1 MSAATG
7 RAISHL
13 RWRIAGLLFASTV
26 INYIDRQALN
36 VLAPDLKLEY
46 GWTNSDFA
54 RIVIAFR
61 IAYALFQSLAG
72 RWLDRLGT
80 RRGLM
85 LAVAWYSAAAMLTST
100 ARGWK
105 SFALFRFLLG
115 CGEAANWPAAAKAVA
130 EWFPKTERGLAVALY
145 DSGSA
150 VGGAVAPSLVVWL
163 RQSFGSWRPAFLIT
177 GMLGFL
183 WLLAW
188 RALYYPPQR
197 HPRLGEAERAKLD
210 AARRQ
215 ELESEAKAIPK
226 TQTEAAAWRSLLALR
241 QTWGIVLGRALTD
254 PVWFF
259 ITDWFAIF
267 LAAKGFSLESSLMG
281 FWIPFLAAD
290 LGNLSGG
297 GASSLLIRRGW
308 SVLQARK
315 AVIVVGGVGMAMLIP
330 AAFLNSFWAIIAL
343 FALATFG
350 YAAWSTMALTL
361 PSDLYPSASVAT
373 VSGLS
378 GTAAGIG
385 TIVSTYLIG
394 RVSDRYS
401 FAPILITASLVPL
414 AATGLVLWLVQGKPA
429 QGK

>member
-1 MSAATG
+1 MSAATI

-13 RWRIAGLLFASTV
+13 RWKIAGLLFASTV

-80 RRGLM
+80 RRGLT

-115 CGEAANWPAAAKAVA
+115 CGEAANWPTAAKAVA
-130 EWFPKTERGLAVALY
+130 EWFPKSERGLAVALY

-163 RQSFGSWRPAFLIT
+163 RRSFGSWRPAFLIT

-197 HPRLGEAERAKLD
+197 HPRLGQAERAKLD

-215 ELESEAKAIPK
+215 ELESEARAIPK
-226 TQTEAAAWRSLLALR
+226 THTEAASWRSLLALR

-315 AVIVVGGVGMAMLIP
+315 AVILVGGVGMAMLIP

-343 FALATFG
+343 FALATFC

-414 AATGLVLWLVQGKPA
+414 AATGLLLWLVQGKPA
-429 QGK
+429 RGK